1 MKSEQSVEELPESE
15 VEKRKLLKSF
25 FFPFLFVIFLWL
37 VKLLEIAINEQFI
50 WLGVYPKHIKGLIGI
65 ITSPLVHSGWDHL
78 LSNTAPVIILG
89 TALFYFYREVA
100 FKTYF
105 LIYLLTGIW
114 VWFGGRESWHIGA
127 SGIIYGL
134 ASFLFFSGFIRKS
147 AELMAISLV
156 VVFLYGGLVWGLF
169 PIVQNISWESHIS
182 GGMAGLVIA
191 IYYKN
196 RGPQRKKYDW
206 EEEDDEDGRG
216 YSDNGP
222 GDDSRFLP
230 FIN

>member
-1 MKSEQSVEELPESE
+1 MKNEQSVEELPESE

-25 FFPFLFVIFLWL
+25 FFPFLFVVILWL
-37 VKLLEIAINEQFI
+37 VKLLEIAIDEQFV
-50 WLGVYPKHIKGLIGI
+50 WLGIYPKHIKGLLGI

-105 LIYLLTGIW
+105 LIYILTGIW

-191 IYYKN
+191 IFYKN
-196 RGPQRKKYDW
+196 HGPQRKKYDW
-206 EEEDDEDGRG
+206 EDEDEEEGTG
-216 YSDNGP
+216 YSDNNP